1 MAITSI
7 WNMDPTRREHGTY
20 SLTMGGLRTC
30 GSNLGAIIC
39 LRTQIVCQTLKNWL
53 DVNGSPWWLPVAEN
67 WCSRTIRWKRQC
79 HPVFHRSVCRCN
91 VAIAAF
97 AFFVR
102 TGQKPA
108 CKASSIQVK
117 KEVHGRSD
125 EFSHFLVAAAMQPQE
140 PLVAPIAVDILTMS
154 TP

>member
-30 GSNLGAIIC
+30 GSNLSAIIC
-39 LRTQIVCQTLKNWL
+39 VRTQIVCQTLKNWV

-102 TGQKPA
+102 SEEHTSELQSHHDLV
-108 CKASSIQVK
+108 CRLLLVK
-117 KEVHGRSD
+117 KKEIIPR
-125 EFSHFLVAAAMQPQE
+125 
-140 PLVAPIAVDILTMS
+140 
-154 TP
+154 